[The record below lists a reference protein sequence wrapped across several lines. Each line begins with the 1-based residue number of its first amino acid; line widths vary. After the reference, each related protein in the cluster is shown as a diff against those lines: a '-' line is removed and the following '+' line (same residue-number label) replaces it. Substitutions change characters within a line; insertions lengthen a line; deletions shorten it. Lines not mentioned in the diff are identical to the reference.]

1 MRSAIPSES
10 TPVSAPVATPSRYRA
25 SPRTPRPPV
34 HCASMRCTGP
44 SPCNCSDRTP
54 SNLTV
59 AANSREAATAS
70 PKVSRI
76 DARYSRCRVNE
87 RQAASRCTRCPRI
100 GYCSNMKRCKQ
111 SRSCIS
117 SATTQLELEQFV
129 ELRRIRLAFR
139 CLHHLPDEETEQ
151 FVLAGAVIGELLGVG
166 GDHRI
171 DHPFNGAGVRDLLET
186 LRLDDVVRG
195 PPLGP
200 HRLEYFLGDLARD
213 GLIDDSRQQAAQ
225 LPWRHA

>member
-1 MRSAIPSES
+1 
-10 TPVSAPVATPSRYRA
+10 
-25 SPRTPRPPV
+25 
-34 HCASMRCTGP
+34 MRCTGP
-44 SPCNCSDRTP
+44 SPCNCRDRTP

-59 AANSREAATAS
+59 AANSSEAATAS

-76 DARYSRCRVNE
+76 AAGYSRCSINA

-100 GYCSNMKRCKQ
+100 GYCSNRKRCKQ
-111 SRSCIS
+111 SRSCILG
-117 SATTQLELEQFV
+117 ATAQLKLKQFV

-151 FVLAGAVIGELLGVG
+151 FILAGAVIGELLGVG

-186 LRLDDVVRG
+186 LRLDDGIRRLA
-195 PPLGP
+195 LGP
-200 HRLEYFLGDLARD
+200 HRLEYLLGDLAGD
-213 GLIDDSRQQAAQ
+213 GLIDDPR
-225 LPWRHA
+225 